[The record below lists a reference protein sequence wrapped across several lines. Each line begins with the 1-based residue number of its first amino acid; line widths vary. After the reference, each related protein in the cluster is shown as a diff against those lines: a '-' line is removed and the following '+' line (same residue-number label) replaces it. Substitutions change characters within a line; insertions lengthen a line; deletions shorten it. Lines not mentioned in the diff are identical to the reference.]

1 MFTLTET
8 TDQSGSAVKPGTT
21 VRTVTT
27 DANGAAHLLDGTI
40 APLEVRWFKLVETK
54 APSSYKGTGSGT
66 YWMIKA
72 TGTPD
77 GATISATGSNEEAK
91 ALLKCLNGST
101 VTVGNRLEGNIMP
114 PMTGGRYDVARAGAL
129 AGAVTLGLLVAGCVV
144 LRRRNA
150 SPLDR

>member
-1 MFTLTET
+1 M
-8 TDQSGSAVKPGTT
+8 
-21 VRTVTT
+21 
-27 DANGAAHLLDGTI
+27 
-40 APLEVRWFKLVETK
+40 EVRWFKLVETK

-77 GATISATGSNEEAK
+77 GATISATGSNEKAK
-91 ALLKCLNGST
+91 ALLKGLDGST
-101 VTVGNRLEGNIMP
+101 VTVGNQLEGNIMP

-129 AGAVTLGLLVAGCVV
+129 AGAVTLGLLIAGCVV
-144 LRRRNA
+144 LRRRNT